1 MQIPD
6 AAALFDLSGRA
17 KYRITGTDRTRFLNG
32 QLTNDV
38 RKAEA
43 GTLLEACILSAK
55 GKLNGHLF
63 LAAESD
69 AFLLDAD
76 DALRETLPARL
87 ERYVIADDVQIS
99 DISDD
104 FGLLHVVG
112 GTPSDLPQDCV
123 VRRADR
129 FGLPGWDVR
138 FPRPEL
144 ERIKQQLLSLF
155 SFCDEACAETWRI
168 ERGIPR
174 WGEELTEEIIPVEAN
189 LQERTI
195 DYTKGCYIGQ
205 ETISRMKMSGQT
217 NKRLCGLISLT
228 GSPLRA
234 GMRLV
239 PADEAKDV
247 GWITSAT
254 MSSRLGKQIALG
266 YVKRGFSDLGTHLRA
281 RDAAA
286 ETGLEIE
293 VAALPFV

>member
-6 AAALFDLSGRA
+6 AAALFDLSDRA

-38 RKAEA
+38 RKAESDA
-43 GTLLEACILSAK
+43 LLEACILNAK

-63 LAAESD
+63 LAAETDS
-69 AFLLDAD
+69 FLLDAD
-76 DALRETLPARL
+76 EVLRETLHARL

-99 DISDD
+99 DVSDD

-123 VRRADR
+123 LRRADR

-138 FPRPEL
+138 FSQPEL
-144 ERIKQQLLSLF
+144 ARRKQQLLPLF
-155 SFCDEACAETWRI
+155 PFCDEACAETWRI

-174 WGEELTEEIIPVEAN
+174 WGRELTPEIIPVEAN

-195 DYTKGCYIGQ
+195 DYAKGCYIGQ

-234 GMRLV
+234 GMRLI
-239 PADEAKDV
+239 PAGEGKDV

-266 YVKRGFSDLGTHLRA
+266 YVNRGFSDLGTRLRA
-281 RDAAA
+281 RDAVV

-293 VAALPFV
+293 VAALPFF